1 MLQNIFRQ
9 QKLHH
14 LLQNHTAH
22 LKKLVHLKADGTLA
36 QKRQEDVDVDA
47 KADAEAE
54 AEAEAE
60 NVERAADADA
70 GAADVK

>member
-9 QKLHH
+9 LNLHH
-14 LLQNHTAH
+14 LLQNRITQQ
-22 LKKLVHLKADGTLA
+22 KKLVHLKVDGLA